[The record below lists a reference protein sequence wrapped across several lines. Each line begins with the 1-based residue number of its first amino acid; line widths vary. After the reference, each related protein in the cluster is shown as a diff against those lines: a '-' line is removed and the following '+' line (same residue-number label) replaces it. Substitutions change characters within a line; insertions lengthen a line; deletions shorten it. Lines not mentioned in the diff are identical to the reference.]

1 MVKEKWQKRIFVVKF
16 VVKVKEGET
25 NYGKAW
31 GKYQEKN
38 GRTLG
43 RAL

>member
-16 VVKVKEGET
+16 VVKEGET
-25 NYGKAW
+25 DYGKAW

-38 GRTLG
+38 GWTLG